1 MPSGQ
6 WVVWAH
12 MWMLWDSSTV
22 VVPPLPVAQCVVGSH
37 EQPRQAASHTARVGN
52 ELGRTQL
59 VLNIAYDHGADGGT
73 FRLRCREVS
82 AEASISHIR
91 LVAYRARELTS
102 VPLAGGA
109 SSTVG
114 SSLPKV
120 VHGYRDAG
128 VALGSAP
135 VSIGQ
140 LDLVPGIWWIRATAN
155 LVRNVDG
162 EDFEAVVTCS
172 LATRDSQNGPRPRWI
187 SGAVPRCSATTGP
200 RHPCSR

>member
-1 MPSGQ
+1 
-6 WVVWAH
+6 
-12 MWMLWDSSTV
+12 
-22 VVPPLPVAQCVVGSH
+22 
-37 EQPRQAASHTARVGN
+37 
-52 ELGRTQL
+52 
-59 VLNIAYDHGADGGT
+59 
-73 FRLRCREVS
+73 
-82 AEASISHIR
+82 
-91 LVAYRARELTS
+91 
-102 VPLAGGA
+102 
-109 SSTVG
+109 VG

-172 LATRDSQNGPRPRWI
+172 LATRDSQNGPTTEVDLGRSAPVFSDDGPETPVFEMTHAFGRGSAALVRLSCHTSDGTVDARHVRVRP
-187 SGAVPRCSATTGP
+187 SSSAG
-200 RHPCSR
+200 